1 MAAGGDEDWYALSFI
16 SYARPDERAGFFQFA
31 ELLARSMAGLFDA
44 RPHWGKWCPIEGE
57 TARRL
62 YPELETFRTICDQAD
77 PDGRFRNAFVRQR
90 IFGEAGQSRA
100 ENTGGL
106 QPPVAGQ

>member
-1 MAAGGDEDWYALSFI
+1 M
-16 SYARPDERAGFFQFA
+16 
-31 ELLARSMAGLFDA
+31 FDA
-44 RPHWGKWCPIEGE
+44 RPHWGKWCPIDGE

-77 PDGRFRNAFVRQR
+77 PDGRFRNAFVRER

-100 ENTGGL
+100 ESTGG
-106 QPPVAGQ
+106 